1 MEEGIML
8 KRIMVIGVSPGVGKS
23 TFAANLGENIGIHVY
38 HLDSYFWKSGW
49 IESTLP
55 EFISA
60 QNDMVAGEQWI
71 IEGNYSKT
79 MHIRTEKADTIIYL
93 ELPLRVCLY
102 RVIKRWII
110 NIGNTRPDMAE
121 GCPEKLDWTF
131 LKFILTTYRT
141 RKRKMNE
148 RYNTKKLTKESQVF
162 IVLKNKK
169 DIKDFL
175 SGTKQHISG
184 AAL

>member
-23 TFAANLGENIGIHVY
+23 TFAAKLGESLGVRVY

-49 IESTLP
+49 VESTLP
-55 EFISA
+55 EFTSA
-60 QNDMVAGEQWI
+60 QKEMVSGEQWI

-79 MHIRTEKADTIIYL
+79 LHIRAEKADTIIYL

-102 RVIKRWII
+102 RVIKRWIS
-110 NIGNTRPDMAE
+110 NIGNTRPDMAA

-131 LKFILTTYRT
+131 LKFILTTYKSRKVKMDKLFKMT
-141 RKRKMNE
+141 R
-148 RYNTKKLTKESQVF
+148 LTKESQDV
-162 IVLKNKK
+162 IVLKNKRE
-169 DIKDFL
+169 IRDFL
-175 SGTKQHISG
+175 SAIKIMPEST
-184 AAL
+184 L